1 MLCKL
6 ALWLALF
13 CSQLE
18 TCWELMGMEKSA
30 LFKRNSAL
38 DILLHSCVVGHPKLD
53 LDPRQTPGDLLY
65 R

>member
-1 MLCKL
+1 
-6 ALWLALF
+6 
-13 CSQLE
+13 
-18 TCWELMGMEKSA
+18 MGMEKSA

-38 DILLHSCVVGHPKLD
+38 DILLHSCLVGHPKLD